1 MNLPRARTAIHLTLR
16 LCKSSTRSARI
27 VVLPRAYA
35 THAQNATVNPQG
47 SASGSK
53 PTAASLLSGALDG
66 RQRSSRREDSAGPFQ
81 LGLTPPRA
89 DEVPPEKKWSE
100 LSAGGKVMR
109 TTARTTNLAVILAGA
124 GLSIVLIYALTSE
137 LFSRN
142 SPTVLYNKACDLIKA
157 SPQVHQYLQEPLVFH
172 NHPPTVSRPRHRNH
186 YVSSQIF
193 VDSKGREHMLLNFY
207 VQGRAPGSAP
217 SLLESDEGFFA
228 TAAQKA
234 QEKVTAL
241 HGMSWDEVKEEAERR
256 AEAVLEMGR
265 SAFRFLSG
273 EEVARAK
280 PPPMPVQEHKQEQE
294 KKGWLSSVTGL
305 FSGIK
310 GTARSSAGSS
320 SEAWNGPALTEG
332 EVHADLVMN
341 DQGHYEFRYLL
352 IDMPNSN
359 MRNPRRVF
367 VHRTEGVRETEPIVR
382 WYR

>member
-1 MNLPRARTAIHLTLR
+1 
-16 LCKSSTRSARI
+16 
-27 VVLPRAYA
+27 
-35 THAQNATVNPQG
+35 
-47 SASGSK
+47 
-53 PTAASLLSGALDG
+53 
-66 RQRSSRREDSAGPFQ
+66 
-81 LGLTPPRA
+81 
-89 DEVPPEKKWSE
+89 
-100 LSAGGKVMR
+100 
-109 TTARTTNLAVILAGA
+109 
-124 GLSIVLIYALTSE
+124 
-137 LFSRN
+137 
-142 SPTVLYNKACDLIKA
+142 
-157 SPQVHQYLQEPLVFH
+157 
-172 NHPPTVSRPRHRNH
+172 
-186 YVSSQIF
+186 
-193 VDSKGREHMLLNFY
+193 MLLNFY

-217 SLLESDEGFFA
+217 SLLESEEGFFA

-332 EVHADLVMN
+332 EVHADLVMVCIMRPW
-341 DQGHYEFRYLL
+341 QGRCPL
-352 IDMPNSN
+352 MMSC
-359 MRNPRRVF
+359 
-367 VHRTEGVRETEPIVR
+367 RTERSRTLRIPLPAHR
-382 WYR
+382 HA